1 MYAALTMDITL
12 SKKTYRYPPNYRP
25 TFIVRR
31 DAAVGWLVTDFRH
44 SLLAADDEIL
54 SILPSPH
61 FRHFDINDLGQLITT
76 RPLPKNI
83 TRIPIYIMATQDT
96 FQRVISVHVEI
107 TDSPTKFLLDH
118 YQTTICEKTENGSLL
133 LFSRPFAIKGLPAA
147 HTVRFA
153 PITSIEGFP
162 VTIIS
167 REDPKGRGFALIQL
181 SDELENRGPERMD
194 FYLGAFN
201 EFGKVIAT
209 CRVTILVQEAA
220 LEPPKFDA
228 SRYFTSLAEL
238 RSQATVMRVNARTT
252 KGTVEYSLHHGKP
265 SPFDIV
271 PFSGEIFTTS
281 DVPPGKY
288 DMEVVARNSI
298 GQEST
303 ASVTVLVENKKDQ
316 LSSKSGRLR
325 RELSDP
331 VVIVVKENAKEV
343 FKKRI
348 PLANGEQIVAAP
360 IVREHFSILAD
371 GTVTVTKPLN
381 YEKTRELSET
391 IEIDAKKKC
400 T

>member
-1 MYAALTMDITL
+1 MVVKLASLILLHCVFSPAFAE
-12 SKKTYRYPPNYRP
+12 RP

-298 GQEST
+298 GQGSFHFPPCYT
-303 ASVTVLVENKKDQ
+303 GDLLTYVLNVMLQEACEN
-316 LSSKSGRLR
+316 GHRNER
-325 RELSDP
+325 
-331 VVIVVKENAKEV
+331 
-343 FKKRI
+343 
-348 PLANGEQIVAAP
+348 
-360 IVREHFSILAD
+360 VREDDEESCPWA
-371 GTVTVTKPLN
+371 
-381 YEKTRELSET
+381 
-391 IEIDAKKKC
+391 A
-400 T
+400 